1 MTPCFAWP
9 ALSPRE
15 HHPKGEPPPRK
26 RVVRGLRPDCLAD
39 CGVDSQPPPAA
50 PRWAAAKTLA
60 DTRQPRGGFQTG
72 DVMSTAAP
80 ANRARRPNTRR
91 PGCCTRPHHLVAI
104 VGRTVLDRDDPGVGA
119 GPGRNVGSRQAQTR
133 ARPPVRRG
141 RRVWLRGRCGRIR
154 DRVVDACT
162 GRRLSHKPVR
172 KPVRQ
177 SVAGQ
182 HWSCRSECATRWDD
196 AGEIGPIG
204 VLVPPLTY

>member
-162 GRRLSHKPVR
+162 GRGPRVR
-172 KPVRQ
+172 RCAMAALTALLHPCKAAVT
-177 SVAGQ
+177 VA
-182 HWSCRSECATRWDD
+182 SLCCCKS
-196 AGEIGPIG
+196 AGG
-204 VLVPPLTY
+204 